1 MLSSDEERELIRHL
15 SALTNEIVTAAK
27 AYDPAKI
34 THYVIELATLFHKFY
49 NAQRVMCDDE
59 GLMQARLYLCC
70 AVKDTINNILNMLKI
85 TAPEVM

>member
-1 MLSSDEERELIRHL
+1 MISHL
-15 SALTNEIVTAAK
+15 SALTDEIVTAAK

-59 GLMQARLYLCC
+59 GLMQARLNLCVS
-70 AVKDTINNILNMLKI
+70 VKDTIKNILTMLKI
-85 TAPEVM
+85 DAPETM